1 MDKENFCPYCK
12 KYFSTK
18 GNCTKH
24 LKICKAKLIVEENK
38 QLQQTIEN
46 KDKTIENLQT
56 QHKIMELEQIID
68 NHVEQIEFLKSIIE
82 TFAKNPKIEY
92 NNYNNNYKPINTINN
107 NFSQKEIVSQL
118 DPVDFD
124 DIKNF
129 MHLFTKDYIDQGI
142 KGFAHFLCEHPCK
155 EKFITT
161 NSSRKNIAYRTKN
174 QEFVRDP
181 EATYLINRVLKENS
195 DIIID
200 KTKERT
206 EYYKEELQ
214 IDPDS
219 IYADGERK
227 KISTITQ
234 LKNVTTQVQN
244 GASIN
249 EKEISNI
256 ISNYGLENIKK
267 IVEITSQNSNK
278 SISE

>member
-1 MDKENFCPYCK
+1 MDKEKSCPHCK
-12 KYFSTK
+12 KSFSTK

-24 LKICKAKLIVEENK
+24 LKICKAKTIIEENK

-56 QHKIMELEQIID
+56 NHKIMELEQIID
-68 NHVEQIEFLKSIIE
+68 NKDEQIEFLKSIIE
-82 TFAKNPKIEY
+82 TFAKTPTVEY

-107 NFSQKEIVSQL
+107 NFSPKEIVSQL

-142 KGFAHFLCEHPCK
+142 KGFANFLCEHPCK

-227 KISTITQ
+227 KINTFTQ

-244 GASIN
+244 GTSIN

-256 ISNYGLENIKK
+256 ISNYGSENMKK
-267 IVEITSQNSNK
+267 IIVTTNQNDTK
-278 SISE
+278 TIA